1 MRIAI
6 FIDNEGI
13 ADVDCQN
20 LEFGNPGIG
29 GTEYCVLLLA
39 EQYKRFYPDDQIF
52 LLAVCPGKLPEVDG
66 TVFVDSPMDVAGAFK
81 KIGADMLVIS
91 SVYHGEPIQRDFFDM
106 IVKNKIKTIFWGH
119 NFYLSDFCNY
129 IAECEYARAN
139 VFVGRQQYD
148 RYLDHKVIKKST
160 FIYNMYPNPPYESR
174 EKISNHTVTYIGSLV
189 PTKGFHVL
197 AHAWKEILKQVPDAE
212 LNVIGSGK
220 LYGRSSKLGQY
231 GIAEESYEQ
240 QFIDGV
246 TDPDGAILPSV
257 HFLGVLGAEKGAIIR
272 DTCVG
277 VVNPTGRTETFGIS
291 ALDFES
297 LGVPVVTIEKGGFLD
312 TVIDKKTGLLYG
324 TTDQL
329 AEKVIML
336 LKDYV
341 ANETYGKNGI
351 ALSKSFAPEH
361 AIGQWNELFRNVYL
375 NQLPSF
381 INPSNFMN
389 TNLKNIRW
397 RNRKL
402 KNKLHWEYPFSVIG
416 LETFARK
423 VLRRLGK

>member
-13 ADVDCQN
+13 ADVDCRN
-20 LEFGNPGIG
+20 LERGNPGIG

-39 EQYKRFYPDDQIF
+39 EEYKKFYPEDNVF
-52 LLAVCPGKLPEVDG
+52 LLAVQSGKLPVVDG
-66 TVFVDSPMDVAGAFK
+66 TLQVVSPMDIVDAYN
-81 KIGADMLVIS
+81 KIKADMLVIS
-91 SVYHGEPIQRDFFDM
+91 SVYHGEPLPKDFFDM
-106 IVKNKIKTIFWGH
+106 ITANRIKTIFWGH
-119 NFYLSDFCNY
+119 NFYLNDFCNY
-129 IAECEYARAN
+129 IADCAYAKAN

-148 RYLDHKVIKKST
+148 RYLDHRVIKKST
-160 FIYNMYPNPPYESR
+160 FIYNMYPSPAYGNR
-174 EKISNHTVTYIGSLV
+174 ERNANHNVTYIGSLV
-189 PTKGFHVL
+189 PTKGFHIL
-197 AHAWKEILKQVPDAE
+197 AHAWKAILKQVPDAE
-212 LNVIGSGK
+212 LYVIGSGK
-220 LYGRSSKLGQY
+220 LYGRNTKLGKY

-240 QFIDGV
+240 QFMGGV
-246 TDPDGAILPSV
+246 TNTEGTILPSV
-257 HFLGVLGAEKGAIIR
+257 HFLGVLGAEKGSVIQN
-272 DTCVG
+272 TCVG

-297 LGVPVVTIEKGGFLD
+297 LGVPVITIGKGGLLD
-312 TVIDKKTGLLYG
+312 TVIDQKTGLLCE

-336 LKDYV
+336 LKDRV

-361 AIGQWNELFRNVYL
+361 VIGQWNELFRKVYL

-416 LETFARK
+416 LETFARN
-423 VLRRLGK
+423 VLRRFGR